1 VILTVRPAINLR
13 FSHDTRKV
21 LPDLEL
27 IGRLSHVERV
37 PIEELLAVDESLID
51 ENLHQGLPLKVPG
64 IAHCNKVPVAA
75 GFVEE
80 VMDVL
85 YSII

>member
-1 VILTVRPAINLR
+1 MILTIRPAVDLR
-13 FSHDTRKV
+13 FPDDSRKV
-21 LPDLEL
+21 LPYLEL
-27 IGRLSHVERV
+27 IGRLSHIERV
-37 PIEELLAVDESLID
+37 PVEELLAVDEGLID

-64 IAHCNKVPVAA
+64 IAHSNKVPVTA